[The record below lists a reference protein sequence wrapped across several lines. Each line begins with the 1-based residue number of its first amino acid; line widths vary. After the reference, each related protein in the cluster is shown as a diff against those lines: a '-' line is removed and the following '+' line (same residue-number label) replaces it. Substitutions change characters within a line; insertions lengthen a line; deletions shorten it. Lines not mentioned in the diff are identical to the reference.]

1 MVARGQ
7 GDDLEARFAKAS
19 NVVDFIAKPFAPDAL
34 QAVVSHVV
42 GKRTS
47 DKSGPMRDTLS
58 DADTRASAGVRAAV
72 DEALSRSADTAVA
85 EARAFAAMGQALAG
99 DLDAISMSEI
109 LEMLAEQGQNGILR
123 VVNTE
128 TNARI
133 EIYFRSGHVD
143 FAAAVGV
150 AEEFLLGRF
159 VVDDGD
165 LAPEQLDQVLADRG
179 RSTAAVPLFGADLI
193 ARGLITR
200 DALMRAMV
208 RQTSELAYE
217 ALRWRAGFFQFRR
230 TEELSLLAR
239 DAALQINVDRMLLEG
254 YRRVD
259 EWRIIEREISNFD
272 EVFVRNDDKIGDTP
286 RGTFT
291 RDELAV
297 LEQVDGRQS
306 VRDVVRKLRMGS
318 FDVSKMFFR
327 LRRARLIRR
336 RVLPPPRASRSRAKR
351 GSAATE
357 KQRRTP
363 RLRRGATNDRVS
375 LSAWRVSRRSI
386 RMRRPPATWMARSE
400 APRRASFLRPMFS
413 PRQIGWAAF
422 FGSLFSGILL
432 LQANFRTM
440 GRPAAANKTVAAGRA
455 GQRRP

>member
-1 MVARGQ
+1 MASGHLLVIDDSPTVLKVIELALSQAGYAVSTAADEEAGLALVREAPTVPDLILLDGLIPNRDAAEICRRFAADPALQRVPVVVMVARGQ
-7 GDDLEARFAKAS
+7 GDEIESRFAKAS
-19 NVVDFIAKPFAPDAL
+19 NVVDFIGKPFSPEAL
-34 QAVVSHVV
+34 QALVSHVV

-47 DKSGPMRDTLS
+47 DAEPGRDTLS

-72 DEALSRSADTAVA
+72 DEALSRSADAAVT
-85 EARAFAAMGQALAG
+85 EARAFAARGQALAG
-99 DLDAISMSEI
+99 DLDAIAMSEI
-109 LEMLAEQGQNGILR
+109 LELLAEQAQSGILR
-123 VVNTE
+123 IVNTE

-133 EIYFRSGHVD
+133 EIFFRNGRVD

-150 AEEFLLGRF
+150 ADEFLLGRF
-159 VVDDGD
+159 VVDHGD
-165 LAPEQLDQVLADRG
+165 LAPEQLDQVLAARG

-259 EWRIIEREISNFD
+259 EWRIIERDISNFD
-272 EVFVRNDDKIGDTP
+272 EVFVRNDHKIADTP

-336 RVLPPPRASRSRAKR
+336 RVSPTASR
-351 GSAATE
+351 
-357 KQRRTP
+357 
-363 RLRRGATNDRVS
+363 
-375 LSAWRVSRRSI
+375 
-386 RMRRPPATWMARSE
+386 
-400 APRRASFLRPMFS
+400 
-413 PRQIGWAAF
+413 
-422 FGSLFSGILL
+422 
-432 LQANFRTM
+432 
-440 GRPAAANKTVAAGRA
+440 
-455 GQRRP
+455 

>member
-1 MVARGQ
+1 
-7 GDDLEARFAKAS
+7 
-19 NVVDFIAKPFAPDAL
+19 
-34 QAVVSHVV
+34 
-42 GKRTS
+42 
-47 DKSGPMRDTLS
+47 MRDTLS

-72 DEALSRSADTAVA
+72 EEALSRSADAAVV
-85 EARAFAAMGQALAG
+85 EARAFAAMGGQALAG

-109 LEMLAEQGQNGILR
+109 LEMLSEQGQSGILR

-133 EIYFRSGHVD
+133 EIYFRSGQVD

-165 LAPEQLDQVLADRG
+165 LTPEQLDQVLADRA
-179 RSTAAVPLFGADLI
+179 RSTAAAPLFGADLI

-272 EVFVRNDDKIGDTP
+272 EVFVRNDQKIGDTP

-336 RVLPPPRASRSRAKR
+336 GRVRASRSAPQARWRLFQVAALPRSARGVASAPASR
-351 GSAATE
+351 GSAAS
-357 KQRRTP
+357 
-363 RLRRGATNDRVS
+363 AA
-375 LSAWRVSRRSI
+375 LSAGVFGRRVG
-386 RMRRPPATWMARSE
+386 PLQLVAH
-400 APRRASFLRPMFS
+400 
-413 PRQIGWAAF
+413 AAHR
-422 FGSLFSGILL
+422 
-432 LQANFRTM
+432 LQAIAELSQLGAQVQHVRVDGAGT
-440 GRPAAANKTVAAGRA
+440 RPTCR
-455 GQRRP
+455 

>member
-1 MVARGQ
+1 MPGGHLLVIDDSPTVLKVIELALSEAGYAISTAPDDETGLALVREARTVPDLILLDGLIPNRDAAEICRRFASDTMLGRVPVVVMVARGQ

-19 NVVDFIAKPFAPDAL
+19 NVVDFIGKPFSPEAL

-47 DKSGPMRDTLS
+47 RTDAGRDTLS
-58 DADTRASAGVRAAV
+58 DASTRASDGVRAAV
-72 DEALSRSADTAVA
+72 DEALSRSADAAVA
-85 EARAFAAMGQALAG
+85 EARAFAALGQALAG
-99 DLDAISMSEI
+99 DLQSISMSEI
-109 LEMLAEQGQNGILR
+109 LEMLAEQSQSGILR

-133 EIYFRSGHVD
+133 EIYFRNGRID
-143 FAAAVGV
+143 FAAAVGA

-165 LAPEQLDQVLADRG
+165 LAPEKLDKVLAERA

-193 ARGLITR
+193 ARGLVTR
-200 DALMRAMV
+200 DALVRAMV

-259 EWRIIEREISNFD
+259 EWRIIERDISNFD
-272 EVFVRNDDKIGDTP
+272 EVFVRNDHKIGDTP

-297 LEQVDGRQS
+297 LEQIDGRQS

-336 RVLPPPRASRSRAKR
+336 RVPPT
-351 GSAATE
+351 AA
-357 KQRRTP
+357 R
-363 RLRRGATNDRVS
+363 
-375 LSAWRVSRRSI
+375 
-386 RMRRPPATWMARSE
+386 
-400 APRRASFLRPMFS
+400 
-413 PRQIGWAAF
+413 
-422 FGSLFSGILL
+422 
-432 LQANFRTM
+432 
-440 GRPAAANKTVAAGRA
+440 
-455 GQRRP
+455 

>member
-1 MVARGQ
+1 MGSGHLLVIDDSPTVLKVIELALAQAGYAVSVASDDQAGLALVREARTVPDLILLDGLIPNRDPAEICRRFAADPALQRVPVVLMVARGQ
-7 GDDLEARFAKAS
+7 GDDLESRFAKAS
-19 NVVDFIAKPFAPDAL
+19 NVVDFIGKPFSPEAL

-47 DKSGPMRDTLS
+47 AKGGGRDTLS
-58 DADTRASAGVRAAV
+58 DADSRASAGVRAAV
-72 DEALSRSADTAVA
+72 EEALSRSADAAVA
-85 EARAFAAMGQALAG
+85 EARAFAALGGQALAG

-109 LEMLAEQGQNGILR
+109 LELLAEQGQSGILR
-123 VVNTE
+123 IVNTE

-133 EIYFRSGHVD
+133 EIFFRNGRVD

-165 LAPEQLDQVLADRG
+165 LAPEKLDQVLAERAG
-179 RSTAAVPLFGADLI
+179 STAAVPLFGADLI
-193 ARGLITR
+193 ARGLVTR

-217 ALRWRAGFFQFRR
+217 ALRWRSGFFQFRR

-259 EWRIIEREISNFD
+259 EWRIIERDISNFD
-272 EVFVRNDDKIGDTP
+272 EVFVRNDNKIAETP

-297 LEQVDGRQS
+297 LEQIDGKQS

-336 RVLPPPRASRSRAKR
+336 RVPPTASR
-351 GSAATE
+351 
-357 KQRRTP
+357 
-363 RLRRGATNDRVS
+363 
-375 LSAWRVSRRSI
+375 
-386 RMRRPPATWMARSE
+386 
-400 APRRASFLRPMFS
+400 
-413 PRQIGWAAF
+413 
-422 FGSLFSGILL
+422 
-432 LQANFRTM
+432 
-440 GRPAAANKTVAAGRA
+440 
-455 GQRRP
+455 

>member
-1 MVARGQ
+1 MPGGHLLVIDDSPTVLKVIELALSEAGYVVSTAPDDDAGLILVREARTVPDLILLDGLIPNRDAAAICRRFASDAALKRVPVVVMVARGQ

-47 DKSGPMRDTLS
+47 DKSGPLRDTLS

-72 DEALSRSADTAVA
+72 DEALSRSADAAVA

-109 LEMLAEQGQNGILR
+109 LEMLAEQRQSGILR

-150 AEEFLLGRF
+150 ADEFLLGRF

-165 LAPEQLDQVLADRG
+165 LAPEQLDQVLADRA

-193 ARGLITR
+193 ARGLISR

-272 EVFVRNDDKIGDTP
+272 EVFVRNDHKIGDAP

-306 VRDVVRKLRMGS
+306 VREVVRKLRMGS
-318 FDVSKMFFR
+318 FDVAKMFFR

-336 RVLPPPRASRSRAKR
+336 RVPPTASR
-351 GSAATE
+351 
-357 KQRRTP
+357 
-363 RLRRGATNDRVS
+363 
-375 LSAWRVSRRSI
+375 
-386 RMRRPPATWMARSE
+386 
-400 APRRASFLRPMFS
+400 
-413 PRQIGWAAF
+413 
-422 FGSLFSGILL
+422 
-432 LQANFRTM
+432 
-440 GRPAAANKTVAAGRA
+440 
-455 GQRRP
+455 

>member
-1 MVARGQ
+1 MASGHLLVIDDSPTVLKVIELALSQAGYVVSTAPDDEAGLALVREARTVPDLILLDGLIPNRDAADICRRFAADPALQRVPVVVMVARGQ
-7 GDDLEARFAKAS
+7 GDEIESRFAKAS
-19 NVVDFIAKPFAPDAL
+19 NVVDFIGKPFSPEAL
-34 QAVVSHVV
+34 QALVSHVV

-47 DKSGPMRDTLS
+47 EAEPGRDTLS

-72 DEALSRSADTAVA
+72 DEALSRSADAAVV
-85 EARAFAAMGQALAG
+85 EARAFAARGQALAG
-99 DLDAISMSEI
+99 DLDAIAMSEI

-133 EIYFRSGHVD
+133 EIFFRNGRVD
-143 FAAAVGV
+143 FAGAVGV
-150 AEEFLLGRF
+150 ADEFLLGRF
-159 VVDDGD
+159 VVDHGD
-165 LAPEQLDQVLADRG
+165 LAPEQLDQVLAARG
-179 RSTAAVPLFGADLI
+179 RSMAAVPLFGADLI

-217 ALRWRAGFFQFRR
+217 ALRWRGGFFQFRR

-259 EWRIIEREISNFD
+259 EWRIIERDISNFD
-272 EVFVRNDDKIGDTP
+272 EVFVRNDHKIADTP

-336 RVLPPPRASRSRAKR
+336 RVSPTASR
-351 GSAATE
+351 
-357 KQRRTP
+357 
-363 RLRRGATNDRVS
+363 
-375 LSAWRVSRRSI
+375 
-386 RMRRPPATWMARSE
+386 
-400 APRRASFLRPMFS
+400 
-413 PRQIGWAAF
+413 
-422 FGSLFSGILL
+422 
-432 LQANFRTM
+432 
-440 GRPAAANKTVAAGRA
+440 
-455 GQRRP
+455 

>member
-1 MVARGQ
+1 MNRVMPEGHLLVIDDSPTVLKVIELALSSTGYRIFAAPDDEAGLAQVREARTVPDLILLDGLIPNRDAAEICRRFAADAALKQVPVVIMVARGQ
-7 GDDLEARFAKAS
+7 GADLEARFARAT
-19 NVVDFIAKPFAPDAL
+19 NVVDFISKPFAPDAL

-42 GKRTS
+42 AKRTP
-47 DKSGPMRDTLS
+47 GTEPIRDTPS
-58 DADTRASAGVRAAV
+58 GAVTRASAGVRAAV
-72 DEALSRSADTAVA
+72 EEALSRSADATVA
-85 EARAFAAMGQALAG
+85 EARAFAARGQALAG
-99 DLDAISMSEI
+99 DLEAISMSEV
-109 LEMLAEQGQNGILR
+109 LEMLAGQGQSGILR

-133 EIYFRSGHVD
+133 EIFFRNGRVD
-143 FAAAVGV
+143 LAAAVGV

-165 LAPEQLDQVLADRG
+165 LSPEQLDQVLAARG
-179 RSTAAVPLFGADLI
+179 KSAAAVPLFGADLI
-193 ARGLITR
+193 ARGLVTR
-200 DALMRAMV
+200 EALTRAMV

-272 EVFVRNDDKIGDTP
+272 EVFVRNDYKIGDTP

-297 LEQVDGRQS
+297 LEQIDGRQS

-336 RVLPPPRASRSRAKR
+336 RVLPTAS
-351 GSAATE
+351 G
-357 KQRRTP
+357 
-363 RLRRGATNDRVS
+363 
-375 LSAWRVSRRSI
+375 
-386 RMRRPPATWMARSE
+386 
-400 APRRASFLRPMFS
+400 
-413 PRQIGWAAF
+413 
-422 FGSLFSGILL
+422 
-432 LQANFRTM
+432 
-440 GRPAAANKTVAAGRA
+440 
-455 GQRRP
+455 

>member
-1 MVARGQ
+1 MASGHLLVIDDSPTVLKVIELALSQAGYAVSTASDDEAGLALVREAPTVPDLILLDGLIPNRDPAEICRRFAADPALQRVPVVVMVARGQ
-7 GDDLEARFAKAS
+7 GDEVESRFAKAS
-19 NVVDFIAKPFAPDAL
+19 NVVDFIGKPFSPEAL

-47 DKSGPMRDTLS
+47 RPVAGRDTLS

-72 DEALSRSADTAVA
+72 EEALSRSADTAVE
-85 EARAFAAMGQALAG
+85 EARAFAALGQALAG

-109 LEMLAEQGQNGILR
+109 LEMLAEQAQSGILR
-123 VVNTE
+123 VVNTD

-133 EIYFRSGHVD
+133 EIYFRHGRVD

-150 AEEFLLGRF
+150 ADEFLLGRF
-159 VVDDGD
+159 VVDQGD
-165 LAPEQLDQVLADRG
+165 LSPEQLDQVLAARG

-200 DALMRAMV
+200 EALVRAMV

-217 ALRWRAGFFQFRR
+217 ALRWRVGFFQFRR
-230 TEELSLLAR
+230 TDELSLLAR
-239 DAALQINVDRMLLEG
+239 DATLQINVDRMLLEG

-259 EWRIIEREISNFD
+259 EWRIIERDISNFD
-272 EVFVRNDDKIGDTP
+272 EVFVRNDHKIADTP

-297 LEQVDGRQS
+297 LEQIDGRQS

-336 RVLPPPRASRSRAKR
+336 RVPPTASR
-351 GSAATE
+351 
-357 KQRRTP
+357 
-363 RLRRGATNDRVS
+363 
-375 LSAWRVSRRSI
+375 
-386 RMRRPPATWMARSE
+386 
-400 APRRASFLRPMFS
+400 
-413 PRQIGWAAF
+413 
-422 FGSLFSGILL
+422 
-432 LQANFRTM
+432 
-440 GRPAAANKTVAAGRA
+440 
-455 GQRRP
+455 

>member
-1 MVARGQ
+1 MASGHLLVIDDSPTVLKVIELALSQAGYAVSTASDDEAGLRLVREAPTVPDLILLDGLIPNRDAAEICRRFAADPALQRVPVVVMVARGQ
-7 GDDLEARFAKAS
+7 GDEIESRFARAS
-19 NVVDFIAKPFAPDAL
+19 NVVDFIGKPFSPEAL

-47 DKSGPMRDTLS
+47 ATQQGRDTLS

-72 DEALSRSADTAVA
+72 EEALGRSADATLA
-85 EARAFAAMGQALAG
+85 EARAFAARGQALAG
-99 DLDAISMSEI
+99 DLEAIAMSEI
-109 LEMLAEQGQNGILR
+109 LEMLAEQGQSGILR

-133 EIYFRSGHVD
+133 EIYFRNGRVD

-150 AEEFLLGRF
+150 ADEFLLGRF
-159 VVDDGD
+159 VVDHGD
-165 LAPEQLDQVLADRG
+165 LAPQQLDQVLAARG

-259 EWRIIEREISNFD
+259 EWRIIERDISNFD
-272 EVFVRNDDKIGDTP
+272 EVFVRNDHKIADTP

-336 RVLPPPRASRSRAKR
+336 RVPPTASR
-351 GSAATE
+351 
-357 KQRRTP
+357 
-363 RLRRGATNDRVS
+363 
-375 LSAWRVSRRSI
+375 
-386 RMRRPPATWMARSE
+386 
-400 APRRASFLRPMFS
+400 
-413 PRQIGWAAF
+413 
-422 FGSLFSGILL
+422 
-432 LQANFRTM
+432 
-440 GRPAAANKTVAAGRA
+440 
-455 GQRRP
+455 

>member
-1 MVARGQ
+1 MASGHLLVIDDSPTVLKVIELALSQAGYAVSTAPDEEAGLALVREAPTVPDLILLDGLIPNRDAAEICRRFAADPALQRVPVVVMVARGQ
-7 GDDLEARFAKAS
+7 GDEIESRFAKAS
-19 NVVDFIAKPFAPDAL
+19 NVVDFIGKPFSPEAL
-34 QAVVSHVV
+34 QALVSHVV

-47 DKSGPMRDTLS
+47 DAEPGRDTLS

-72 DEALSRSADTAVA
+72 DEALSRSADVAVT
-85 EARAFAAMGQALAG
+85 EARAFAARGQALAG
-99 DLDAISMSEI
+99 DLDAIAMSEI
-109 LEMLAEQGQNGILR
+109 LELLAEQAQSGILR
-123 VVNTE
+123 IVNTE

-133 EIYFRSGHVD
+133 EIFFRNGRVD

-150 AEEFLLGRF
+150 ADEFLLGRF
-159 VVDDGD
+159 VVDHGD
-165 LAPEQLDQVLADRG
+165 LAPEQLDQVLAARG

-259 EWRIIEREISNFD
+259 EWRIIERDISNFD
-272 EVFVRNDDKIGDTP
+272 EVFVRNDHKIADTP

-336 RVLPPPRASRSRAKR
+336 RVSPTASR
-351 GSAATE
+351 
-357 KQRRTP
+357 
-363 RLRRGATNDRVS
+363 
-375 LSAWRVSRRSI
+375 
-386 RMRRPPATWMARSE
+386 
-400 APRRASFLRPMFS
+400 
-413 PRQIGWAAF
+413 
-422 FGSLFSGILL
+422 
-432 LQANFRTM
+432 
-440 GRPAAANKTVAAGRA
+440 
-455 GQRRP
+455 

>member
-1 MVARGQ
+1 MPGGHLLVIDDSPTVLKVIELALSEAGYVVSTAPDDDAGLALVREARTVPDLILLDGLIPNRDAAEICRRFASDAALGRVPVVVMVARGQ
-7 GDDLEARFAKAS
+7 ADDLEARFAKAS

-72 DEALSRSADTAVA
+72 EEALSRSADAAVA

-165 LAPEQLDQVLADRG
+165 LAPEQLDQVLADRA

-336 RVLPPPRASRSRAKR
+336 RVLPTASR
-351 GSAATE
+351 
-357 KQRRTP
+357 
-363 RLRRGATNDRVS
+363 
-375 LSAWRVSRRSI
+375 
-386 RMRRPPATWMARSE
+386 
-400 APRRASFLRPMFS
+400 
-413 PRQIGWAAF
+413 
-422 FGSLFSGILL
+422 
-432 LQANFRTM
+432 
-440 GRPAAANKTVAAGRA
+440 
-455 GQRRP
+455 

>member
-1 MVARGQ
+1 MPGGHLLVIDDSPTVLKVIELALSEAGYVVSTAPDDDAGLTLVREARTVPDLILLDGLIPNRDAAEICRRFASDAALGRVPVVVMVARGQ
-7 GDDLEARFAKAS
+7 ADDLEARFAKAS

-72 DEALSRSADTAVA
+72 EEALSRSADTAVA

-109 LEMLAEQGQNGILR
+109 LEMLSEQGQSGILR

-165 LAPEQLDQVLADRG
+165 LTPEQLDQVLADRA
-179 RSTAAVPLFGADLI
+179 RSTAAAPLFGADLI

-259 EWRIIEREISNFD
+259 EWRIIEREISDFD
-272 EVFVRNDDKIGDTP
+272 EVFVRNDGKIGDTP

-336 RVLPPPRASRSRAKR
+336 RVLPTASR
-351 GSAATE
+351 
-357 KQRRTP
+357 
-363 RLRRGATNDRVS
+363 
-375 LSAWRVSRRSI
+375 
-386 RMRRPPATWMARSE
+386 
-400 APRRASFLRPMFS
+400 
-413 PRQIGWAAF
+413 
-422 FGSLFSGILL
+422 
-432 LQANFRTM
+432 
-440 GRPAAANKTVAAGRA
+440 
-455 GQRRP
+455 

>member
-1 MVARGQ
+1 MGSGHLLVIDDSPTVLKVIELALAQAGYAVSVASDDQAGLALVREARTVPDLILLDGLIPNRDPAEICRRFAADPALQRVPVVLMVARGQ
-7 GDDLEARFAKAS
+7 GDDLESRFAKAS
-19 NVVDFIAKPFAPDAL
+19 NVVDFIGKPFSPEAL

-47 DKSGPMRDTLS
+47 DKGGGRDTLS
-58 DADTRASAGVRAAV
+58 DADSRASAGVRAAV
-72 DEALSRSADTAVA
+72 EEALSRSADAAVA
-85 EARAFAAMGQALAG
+85 EARAFAALGGQALAG

-109 LEMLAEQGQNGILR
+109 LELLAEQGQSGILR
-123 VVNTE
+123 IVNTE

-133 EIYFRSGHVD
+133 EIFFRNGRVD

-165 LAPEQLDQVLADRG
+165 LAPEKLDQVLAERAG
-179 RSTAAVPLFGADLI
+179 STAAVPLFGADLI
-193 ARGLITR
+193 ARGLVTR

-217 ALRWRAGFFQFRR
+217 ALRWRSGFFQFRR

-259 EWRIIEREISNFD
+259 EWRIIERDISNFD
-272 EVFVRNDDKIGDTP
+272 EVFVRNDNKIAETP

-297 LEQVDGRQS
+297 LEQIDGKQS

-336 RVLPPPRASRSRAKR
+336 RVPPTASR
-351 GSAATE
+351 
-357 KQRRTP
+357 
-363 RLRRGATNDRVS
+363 
-375 LSAWRVSRRSI
+375 
-386 RMRRPPATWMARSE
+386 
-400 APRRASFLRPMFS
+400 
-413 PRQIGWAAF
+413 
-422 FGSLFSGILL
+422 
-432 LQANFRTM
+432 
-440 GRPAAANKTVAAGRA
+440 
-455 GQRRP
+455 

>member
-1 MVARGQ
+1 MKRVMPGGHLLVIDDSPTVLKVIELALSQAGYRVFAAADDEAGLALVREARTVPDLILLDGLIPNRDAAEICRRFASDPGLKQVPVVVMATRGQ
-7 GDDLEARFAKAS
+7 GDDLEARFARAS
-19 NVVDFIAKPFAPDAL
+19 NVVDFIAKPFSPEAL
-34 QAVVSHVV
+34 RAVVSHVV

-47 DKSGPMRDTLS
+47 DTGAGPDTAS
-58 DADTRASAGVRAAV
+58 SAETRASVGVRAAV
-72 DEALSRSADTAVA
+72 EEALSRSADAA
-85 EARAFAAMGQALAG
+85 ISEARAFAALGQALAG
-99 DLDAISMSEI
+99 DLEAISMSEI
-109 LEMLAEQGQNGILR
+109 LELLAEQGQNGILR

-133 EIYFRSGHVD
+133 ELYFRGGRVD

-165 LAPEQLDQVLADRG
+165 LSPEALDQVLAERA

-193 ARGLITR
+193 ARGLVTR
-200 DALMRAMV
+200 AALAQAMV

-254 YRRVD
+254 FRRVD
-259 EWRIIEREISNFD
+259 EWRIIEREISDFD
-272 EVFVRNDDKIGDTP
+272 EVFVRNDYKIGDTP

-297 LEQVDGRQS
+297 LEQIDGRQS

-336 RVLPPPRASRSRAKR
+336 RVPP
-351 GSAATE
+351 T
-357 KQRRTP
+357 
-363 RLRRGATNDRVS
+363 
-375 LSAWRVSRRSI
+375 
-386 RMRRPPATWMARSE
+386 
-400 APRRASFLRPMFS
+400 
-413 PRQIGWAAF
+413 
-422 FGSLFSGILL
+422 
-432 LQANFRTM
+432 
-440 GRPAAANKTVAAGRA
+440 AAG
-455 GQRRP
+455 

>member
-1 MVARGQ
+1 MPGGHLLVIDDSPTVLKVIELALSEAGYVVSTAPDDDAGLTLVREARTVPDLILLDGLIPNRDAAEICRRFASDAALGRVPVVVMVARGQ

-47 DKSGPMRDTLS
+47 DKSGPLRDTLS

-72 DEALSRSADTAVA
+72 EEALSRSADTAVA

-109 LEMLAEQGQNGILR
+109 LEMLSEQGQSGILR

-133 EIYFRSGHVD
+133 EIYFRGGHVD

-165 LAPEQLDQVLADRG
+165 LTPEQLDQVLADRA

-336 RVLPPPRASRSRAKR
+336 RVLPTASR
-351 GSAATE
+351 
-357 KQRRTP
+357 
-363 RLRRGATNDRVS
+363 
-375 LSAWRVSRRSI
+375 
-386 RMRRPPATWMARSE
+386 
-400 APRRASFLRPMFS
+400 
-413 PRQIGWAAF
+413 
-422 FGSLFSGILL
+422 
-432 LQANFRTM
+432 
-440 GRPAAANKTVAAGRA
+440 
-455 GQRRP
+455 

>member
-1 MVARGQ
+1 MPGGHLLVIDDSPTVLKVIELALSAAGYSVSGAPDDEAGLAMVREARTVPDLILLDGLIPNRDAAEICRRFAADPSLKGVPVVVMAARGQ

-19 NVVDFIAKPFAPDAL
+19 NVVDFIGKPFTPEAL
-34 QAVVSHVV
+34 RAVVSHVV
-42 GKRTS
+42 GKHTS
-47 DKSGPMRDTLS
+47 GAEPGRDTLS
-58 DADTRASAGVRAAV
+58 DAGTRASAGVRAAV
-72 DEALSRSADTAVA
+72 EEALSRSADAAVT
-85 EARAFAAMGQALAG
+85 EARAFAVVGQALAG
-99 DLDAISMSEI
+99 DLEVISMSAI
-109 LEMLAEQGQNGILR
+109 LEMFAEQGQSGVLR

-128 TNARI
+128 VNARI
-133 EIYFRSGHVD
+133 ELYFRGGRID
-143 FAAAVGV
+143 FASAVDV

-159 VVDDGD
+159 VVENGD
-165 LAPEQLDQVLADRG
+165 LAPEMLDRVLAARG

-200 DALMRAMV
+200 DALVRAMV

-217 ALRWRAGFFQFRR
+217 ALRWRGGFFQFRR

-259 EWRIIEREISNFD
+259 EWRIIEREISNVD
-272 EVFVRNDDKIGDTP
+272 EVYVRNDHKIADTP

-336 RVLPPPRASRSRAKR
+336 RVPPT
-351 GSAATE
+351 AA
-357 KQRRTP
+357 R
-363 RLRRGATNDRVS
+363 
-375 LSAWRVSRRSI
+375 
-386 RMRRPPATWMARSE
+386 
-400 APRRASFLRPMFS
+400 
-413 PRQIGWAAF
+413 
-422 FGSLFSGILL
+422 
-432 LQANFRTM
+432 
-440 GRPAAANKTVAAGRA
+440 
-455 GQRRP
+455 

>member
-1 MVARGQ
+1 MCRHFAADPSLKAVPVVVMVARGQ

-19 NVVDFIAKPFAPDAL
+19 NVVDFIAKPFSPEAL

-47 DKSGPMRDTLS
+47 GPESGRDTLS
-58 DADTRASAGVRAAV
+58 DAGTRASAGVRAAV
-72 DEALSRSADTAVA
+72 EEALSRSADPTVSD
-85 EARAFAAMGQALAG
+85 ARAFAALGQALAG
-99 DLDAISMSEI
+99 DLAAISMSEI
-109 LEMLAEQGQNGILR
+109 LEMFAEQGQSGVLR

-133 EIYFRSGHVD
+133 EIYFRGGRID
-143 FAAAVGV
+143 FASAVGV
-150 AEEFLLGRF
+150 ADEFLLGRF
-159 VVDDGD
+159 VVEDGD
-165 LAPEQLDQVLADRG
+165 LTPESLDQVLAARA
-179 RSTAAVPLFGADLI
+179 RSAAAVPLFGADLI
-193 ARGLITR
+193 GRGLITR
-200 DALMRAMV
+200 EALVRAMV

-239 DAALQINVDRMLLEG
+239 DAALQINIDRMLLEG

-259 EWRIIEREISNFD
+259 EWRIIERDISNFD
-272 EVFVRNDDKIGDTP
+272 EVFVRNDHKIAETP

-336 RVLPPPRASRSRAKR
+336 RVPP
-351 GSAATE
+351 T
-357 KQRRTP
+357 
-363 RLRRGATNDRVS
+363 
-375 LSAWRVSRRSI
+375 
-386 RMRRPPATWMARSE
+386 
-400 APRRASFLRPMFS
+400 
-413 PRQIGWAAF
+413 
-422 FGSLFSGILL
+422 
-432 LQANFRTM
+432 
-440 GRPAAANKTVAAGRA
+440 AAG
-455 GQRRP
+455 